1 MKDIVDWV
9 GMTLELA
16 GVASIAVGASYAIVF
31 FLLRI
36 ITGATDRVEVYHNFR
51 RGLGRS
57 IMVGLEFLVAGDI
70 INTVAVTPT
79 FATLG
84 VLAGIVLI
92 RTFVSFTLEAEMKG
106 RWPWQ
111 GAGEL
116 SPRETQG
123 Q

>member
-1 MKDIVDWV
+1 MQPVIDWV
-9 GMTLELA
+9 GVSLELA
-16 GVASIAVGASYAIVF
+16 GVAAIGIGALYTTLT
-31 FLLRI
+31 FLHRLLDS
-36 ITGATDRVEVYHNFR
+36 ATERVKAYHSFR

-79 FATLG
+79 FQKLG

-111 GAGEL
+111 GAGE
-116 SPRETQG
+116 T
-123 Q
+123 